1 MKGEVPLE
9 FKFVQPFFLW
19 FPCVQVLETLK
30 TSGWLRPAIF
40 TLSNPTSNGEVLL
53 FAICI
58 SLCKLNSRQSLLSF
72 QWLKVKQGLLFMI
85 EFSKAVQLSALQKKL
100 FNMVGQILFLQ
111 VAVPSKML
119 ISVCAP
125 LF

>member
-1 MKGEVPLE
+1 
-9 FKFVQPFFLW
+9 
-19 FPCVQVLETLK
+19 
-30 TSGWLRPAIF
+30 
-40 TLSNPTSNGEVLL
+40 
-53 FAICI
+53 
-58 SLCKLNSRQSLLSF
+58 
-72 QWLKVKQGLLFMI
+72 MI